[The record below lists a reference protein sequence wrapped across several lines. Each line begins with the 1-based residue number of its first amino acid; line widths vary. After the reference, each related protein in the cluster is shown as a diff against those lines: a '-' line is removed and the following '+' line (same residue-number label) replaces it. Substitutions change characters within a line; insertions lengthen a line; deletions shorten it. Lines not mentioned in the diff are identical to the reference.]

1 MFTVSLVGRP
11 NVGKST
17 LFNKLTVNGK
27 AIISDK
33 PNTTRDR
40 NISVA
45 YIKSLIFTL
54 TDTPGIEFCSK
65 DNFTIEIVKQTMLAI
80 ENSDAIALVVD
91 SLTHSDYE
99 IASIIRKA
107 NKKAILIINKCDN
120 KEIINDRYEK
130 LGLGTPAYISAT
142 KNIGM
147 DLLHQLFAT
156 IIPDNQKMPDNDDS
170 IKVTVVGRPNVGKS
184 TFINNL
190 LNEERLSTGSTAGIT
205 RDSIAISWSYNEH
218 NITLIDTSGLKKRK
232 KINEKLEQLSA
243 STTIYNIYSANIII
257 LMMDATQPLEQQ
269 DLKIANI
276 VYNEGKGLIIVVN
289 KIDLIKNKKKFET
302 EIRKSLEYKL
312 SQWINVALITTSA
325 VNSYNTKK
333 VIDKALEVYKVWN
346 LRINT
351 SKVNNW
357 LNIAKTKHRIPLDS
371 CNRSIRIKYATQISV
386 RPPKLKIFC
395 NNTKNLPKSYIRY
408 LYNSFCKNFNIY
420 GIPVRM
426 NFVSSK
432 K

>member
-1 MFTVSLVGRP
+1 M
-11 NVGKST
+11 
-17 LFNKLTVNGK
+17 
-27 AIISDK
+27 
-33 PNTTRDR
+33 
-40 NISVA
+40 
-45 YIKSLIFTL
+45 
-54 TDTPGIEFCSK
+54 
-65 DNFTIEIVKQTMLAI
+65 
-80 ENSDAIALVVD
+80 
-91 SLTHSDYE
+91 
-99 IASIIRKA
+99 
-107 NKKAILIINKCDN
+107 
-120 KEIINDRYEK
+120 
-130 LGLGTPAYISAT
+130 
-142 KNIGM
+142 
-147 DLLHQLFAT
+147 LHQLFAT

>member
-130 LGLGTPAYISAT
+130 LGLGTPAYAAS
-142 KNIGM
+142 
-147 DLLHQLFAT
+147 
-156 IIPDNQKMPDNDDS
+156 IIC
-170 IKVTVVGRPNVGKS
+170 
-184 TFINNL
+184 
-190 LNEERLSTGSTAGIT
+190 
-205 RDSIAISWSYNEH
+205 Y
-218 NITLIDTSGLKKRK
+218 
-232 KINEKLEQLSA
+232 
-243 STTIYNIYSANIII
+243 YYS
-257 LMMDATQPLEQQ
+257 
-269 DLKIANI
+269 
-276 VYNEGKGLIIVVN
+276 
-289 KIDLIKNKKKFET
+289 
-302 EIRKSLEYKL
+302 
-312 SQWINVALITTSA
+312 
-325 VNSYNTKK
+325 
-333 VIDKALEVYKVWN
+333 
-346 LRINT
+346 
-351 SKVNNW
+351 
-357 LNIAKTKHRIPLDS
+357 
-371 CNRSIRIKYATQISV
+371 
-386 RPPKLKIFC
+386 
-395 NNTKNLPKSYIRY
+395 
-408 LYNSFCKNFNIY
+408 
-420 GIPVRM
+420 
-426 NFVSSK
+426 
-432 K
+432 